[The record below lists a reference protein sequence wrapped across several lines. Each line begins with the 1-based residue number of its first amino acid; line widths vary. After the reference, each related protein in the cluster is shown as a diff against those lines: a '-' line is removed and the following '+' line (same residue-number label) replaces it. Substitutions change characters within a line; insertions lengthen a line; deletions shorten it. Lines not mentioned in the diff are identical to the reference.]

1 MMGTGGI
8 KWYSMNLLID
18 RSQIDL
24 YNLKIQNLDPPNYG
38 KQSAEHDKMD
48 EVMERAAVDM
58 IHWNPYTSF

>member
-1 MMGTGGI
+1 
-8 KWYSMNLLID
+8 MNLLID

-24 YNLKIQNLDPPNYG
+24 YNLKIQNLDPPNHR

-58 IHWNPYTSF
+58 IH